1 MILMRTLTGVL
12 ILAWMSA
19 AQAGNAGLPDGFWL
33 LGDFTQNV
41 RCKGNGSD
49 PAEAKVKVAPDQ
61 IVSKVGV
68 CKFIT
73 TTPEGDRLSA
83 TMQCEFPA
91 GALIGDV
98 TFTRKANGAIDV
110 VDRDKTFTGT
120 LYRCRSNQ

>member
-1 MILMRTLTGVL
+1 MMRWLTGL
-12 ILAWMSA
+12 IILALA
-19 AQAGNAGLPDGFWL
+19 TGAGNARLPEDFWL

-41 RCKGNGSD
+41 RCKGTGSD
-49 PAEAKVKVAPDQ
+49 PAEVKVKVATDQ

-73 TTPEGDRLSA
+73 AKPEGDRLNA

-91 GALIGDV
+91 GPLIGDV
-98 TFTRKANGAIDV
+98 TFTQKMNGTIDV

-120 LYRCRSNQ
+120 LYRCPK